1 MRKIFSPFVLQSL
14 LVLIAVLSVII
25 QCWTFVQTSLKTVS
39 MAEALIRY
47 FSFFTVQTNLLVC
60 VCFFVLLF
68 KTPVSWY
75 RFFNNSSVL
84 TAIAVYITIVGL
96 VYNIVLRSLYH
107 PVGIEFYADNG
118 LHVAVPVLTLFYWA
132 LYLPDGKLKWKQA
145 FPWLIFPLVYL
156 LYTLLRGAA
165 FNYYPYPFI
174 DVINLGYAQALIN
187 AAFVTMAFLLVSFI
201 LIFIAG
207 RASRK

>member
-1 MRKIFSPFVLQSL
+1 MRKIFSPFALQAL
-14 LVLIAVLSVII
+14 LVLIAGLSVLI

-39 MAEALIRY
+39 MAEAVIRY

-68 KTPVSWY
+68 KTPGSWY

-132 LYLPDGKLKWKQA
+132 LYLPDGKLQWKQA

-174 DVINLGYAQALIN
+174 DVINLGYAQALVN